1 MNMGEIIAN
10 LKCIDDE
17 FNLYSFERTAIAE
30 ACQILSKIDIQ
41 KETREVLNDEKL

>member
-1 MNMGEIIAN
+1 MNIGEIIAN

-30 ACQILSKIDIQ
+30 ACAILRRMDIQ
-41 KETREVLNDEKL
+41 KETREVIKDEKL